1 MKSNRAFI
9 AASIILLGIAA
20 AHAQPAA
27 IQQLQNSQAQ
37 FQMPSLEL
45 RAGTNAPELY
55 VGENEDIGPQRI
67 LKVNG
72 QAGAVVAPRREWL
85 AVTFDS
91 QMFYSDN
98 ANFGSAGNRI
108 RSAVFV
114 NTAQAAIAP
123 TPFDLGSGKFAP
135 AVGFSSQWYNYSS
148 EQMSPL
154 DFNAQ
159 TAFVNLRYFLGNWQ
173 FALGANYTRLLSQ
186 QDYEETYR
194 EWLPSYTIQRVFP
207 VNDRVAIILGNVI
220 DYHFTHIPAP
230 FTGYRDDLNDHFD
243 DMAFLSVNWQ
253 LTPKFAVQPFYR
265 FQYSLYPNDTAS
277 ATLPTST
284 QRNDFLNS
292 VGITFLYSFNSHASL
307 RAFCSYNTKSS
318 DDQLTPHYDE
328 INGGIGAALDIR
340 F

>member
-1 MKSNRAFI
+1 MKSNWALI
-9 AASIILLGIAA
+9 AASTVLLGVAA
-20 AHAQPAA
+20 VHAQPAA

-37 FQMPSLEL
+37 LQMPSLEL

-55 VGENEDIGPQRI
+55 VGENDDIGPQRI
-67 LKVNG
+67 LKVKG
-72 QAGAVVAPRREWL
+72 QSAVAAPRREWL
-85 AVTFDS
+85 DIMLDS
-91 QMFYSDN
+91 QVFYSDN
-98 ANFGSAGNRI
+98 ANFGSADNRI

-114 NTAQAAIAP
+114 NTAQLAIAP

-148 EQMSPL
+148 DQMSPL
-154 DFNAQ
+154 DFDAH

-173 FALGANYTRLLSQ
+173 FSLGANYTRLLSQ
-186 QDYEETYR
+186 NGYEETYR
-194 EWLPSYTIQRVFP
+194 EWLPNYTIQRVIP
-207 VNDRVAIILGNVI
+207 VNDKIAIILGNVI
-220 DYHFTHIPAP
+220 DYHFTHIPTP

-253 LTPKFAVQPFYR
+253 LSSKFAVQPFYR

-277 ATLPTST
+277 ATLASST
-284 QRNDFLNS
+284 QRNDYLS
-292 VGITFLYSFNSHASL
+292 TVGITFLYSFNQHASV

-328 INGGIGAALDIR
+328 INGGIGASLNIR